1 MNIRKLLVGVAG
13 LAAAASLIGL
23 GAGASFTDAV
33 SATQT
38 VTAGTMNMG
47 IDQAGGAKSY
57 TLSPAGPKG
66 STFTT
71 GQQLV
76 TTRNNGNIPANAILL
91 NVSNSNNNAAFLA
104 GLQMKIE
111 SWTAPN
117 QGGSLV
123 TAYDGAFSAFPVG
136 GMGLSGPVGP
146 NQTDPFYVTFSAT
159 NLPTAAQGGVVIP
172 TVTVTYEG

>member
-57 TLSPAGPKG
+57 TLSPAGP
-66 STFTT
+66 
-71 GQQLV
+71 
-76 TTRNNGNIPANAILL
+76 
-91 NVSNSNNNAAFLA
+91 
-104 GLQMKIE
+104 E
-111 SWTAPN
+111 SRPRFWK
-117 QGGSLV
+117 
-123 TAYDGAFSAFPVG
+123 
-136 GMGLSGPVGP
+136 
-146 NQTDPFYVTFSAT
+146 
-159 NLPTAAQGGVVIP
+159 
-172 TVTVTYEG
+172 